1 MDRPLRDVRGQR
13 RREDGREPPPVGVD
27 PTGEGPAGDTDG
39 EAVVARPAQNR
50 VQGPQFDPGIDK
62 KPQGAVL
69 SGLPAR
75 RLAPAE
81 LDEAAW
87 ASALM

>member
-1 MDRPLRDVRGQR
+1 M
-13 RREDGREPPPVGVD
+13 
-27 PTGEGPAGDTDG
+27 
-39 EAVVARPAQNR
+39 VARPAQNR